1 MSRFQ
6 PFDLEH
12 YQSQFE
18 HTVELNLA
26 DSSVRCLDV
35 GSWLDPE
42 EREALLASGLFY
54 PQVNGLQ
61 RLRERIAALYP
72 DTGADEIL
80 VTVGA
85 AQANLLIASTLLRPG
100 DELVVLTPG
109 YRQVPGLALNL
120 GCRVREVP
128 LNPDRN
134 WTLDW
139 DALDAA
145 VSPGTRMVAVINPN
159 NPTGRVFEPQEMERI
174 VRACDRVGAW
184 LHADEVYQNTEIDGT
199 PTPSFRGMY
208 DRLVISNSLSKAYGL
223 AGLRIGWTVA
233 SPETTQELWR
243 RHEYQV
249 IAAAAPSMFLAD
261 LALAPERRPK
271 LLDRQRELA
280 RRGQAIL
287 DAWLADNHAL
297 FSVAHRQATAIA
309 FLRVHLDLSSF
320 EVAEAV
326 RKEAS
331 LLTAPGAFLGAE
343 GHLRLTVGY
352 EESKIRS
359 ALDRLAEVVGRL
371 AQGR

>member
-35 GSWLDPE
+35 GSWLEPE

-61 RLRERIAALYP
+61 RLRERIASLYP
-72 DTGADEIL
+72 DTGPDEIL

-85 AQANLLIASTLLRPG
+85 AQANLLIASTLLRPE
-100 DELVVLTPG
+100 DEIVVLTPG
-109 YRQVPGLALNL
+109 YRQIPGLARNL
-120 GCRVREVP
+120 GCRIREVA
-128 LNPDRN
+128 LDPDRN
-134 WTLDW
+134 WALDG

-145 VSPGTRMVAVINPN
+145 IRPGTRMVAVINPN
-159 NPTGRVFEPQEMERI
+159 NPTGRVFETSEMERI
-174 VRACDRVGAW
+174 VRACERVGAW
-184 LHADEVYQNTEIDGT
+184 LHADEVYQNTELEG
-199 PTPSFRGMY
+199 PSTPSFRGMY

-233 SPETTQELWR
+233 SPETTQDLWR

-271 LLDRQRELA
+271 LLERQRELA
-280 RRGQAIL
+280 RNGQAIL
-287 DAWLADNHAL
+287 EEWLTEHSGL
-297 FSVAHRQATAIA
+297 FSVAERQATAIA
-309 FLRVHLDLSSF
+309 FLRFHLDLPSF
-320 EVAEAV
+320 DVAEAV

-352 EESKIRS
+352 EASKIRP

-371 AQGR
+371 AG